1 MHPLIQALFSQWEWR
16 LEIIFIL
23 GLLATIYTAGWF
35 NVRRRRHGHSRLA
48 NYWRL
53 SAYWIGMLA
62 LATSIMSPIDVLG
75 GQLFFMH
82 MIQHLVTMM
91 IAAPLIWLGNPFPI
105 GLWGLPRG
113 PRLATANLFMADS
126 WFRRTLV
133 FLTKPGV
140 IWLLYLTIYLGWH
153 EPALYNL
160 ALRRDWVHDLQH
172 ITFFVGAML
181 YWWHVI
187 GAGPVLHAHFP
198 VWARIVYLV
207 AMVPPNMIA
216 GIIIATSTESLY
228 AYYETVPRIWGFTVL
243 QDQMLA
249 GAIMWIPGSMMLLL
263 AALILTAVLIS
274 NDDSTP
280 TRQPAW
286 DNDEALI
293 APGLEQ
299 RVIQNRWRE
308 LDATGKLPGA
318 GQQGS

>member
-1 MHPLIQALFSQWEWR
+1 
-16 LEIIFIL
+16 
-23 GLLATIYTAGWF
+23 
-35 NVRRRRHGHSRLA
+35 
-48 NYWRL
+48 
-53 SAYWIGMLA
+53 
-62 LATSIMSPIDVLG
+62 
-75 GQLFFMH
+75 
-82 MIQHLVTMM
+82 
-91 IAAPLIWLGNPFPI
+91 
-105 GLWGLPRG
+105 
-113 PRLATANLFMADS
+113 MADS

-160 ALRRDWVHDLQH
+160 ALRRDWVHDVQH

-187 GAGPVLHAHFP
+187 GAGPVLHGHFP

-228 AYYETVPRIWGFTVL
+228 TYYETVPRIWGFTVL

-249 GAIMWIPGSMMLLL
+249 GAIMWIPGSMMFLL
-263 AALILTAVLIS
+263 AALILTAALIG

-280 TRQPAW
+280 THRSRV
-286 DNDEALI
+286 DDDETTI
-293 APGLEQ
+293 APRLDS
-299 RVIQNRWRE
+299 RLIQNRWRE
-308 LDATGKLPGA
+308 AEA
-318 GQQGS
+318 GGTFPRARQQGS